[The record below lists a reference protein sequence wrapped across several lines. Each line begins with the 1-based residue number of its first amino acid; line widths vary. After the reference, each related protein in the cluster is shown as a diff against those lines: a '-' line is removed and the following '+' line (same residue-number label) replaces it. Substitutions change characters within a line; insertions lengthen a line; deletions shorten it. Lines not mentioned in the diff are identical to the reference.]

1 MNHKKSILY
10 DVLSFIRLKS
20 WFNRIKALWAV
31 QSSILQ
37 ESYTWEDPVARLD
50 QFEVSGWNKKTAE
63 IISAVLSFVF
73 NM

>member
-1 MNHKKSILY
+1 MACYH
-10 DVLSFIRLKS
+10 LSGLNKS

-37 ESYTWEDPVARLD
+37 ESYAWEEPVAGVD